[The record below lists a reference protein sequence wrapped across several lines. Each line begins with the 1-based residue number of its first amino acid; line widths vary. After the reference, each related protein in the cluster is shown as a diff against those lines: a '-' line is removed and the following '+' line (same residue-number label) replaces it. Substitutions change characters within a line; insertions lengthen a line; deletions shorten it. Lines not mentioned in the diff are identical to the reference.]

1 MSLSDCL
8 GESCAQTLLLCSV
21 SCSLLP
27 VIQEDAEWGEAQVCV
42 VLSQSWVRAD
52 PGKKMNAPKMQTKS
66 LKNRNIYKS

>member
-42 VLSQSWVRAD
+42 VLSQSWVRVD
-52 PGKKMNAPKMQTKS
+52 LGKNKK
-66 LKNRNIYKS
+66 YKCI